1 MSTEKPITIKLEFEK
16 ETKNTVRDREVNED
30 GLALVGAILIGA
42 IYIQKWVLKNK
53 PKTITITINQ

>member
-16 ETKNTVRDREVNED
+16 ETKNTFRYREVNED